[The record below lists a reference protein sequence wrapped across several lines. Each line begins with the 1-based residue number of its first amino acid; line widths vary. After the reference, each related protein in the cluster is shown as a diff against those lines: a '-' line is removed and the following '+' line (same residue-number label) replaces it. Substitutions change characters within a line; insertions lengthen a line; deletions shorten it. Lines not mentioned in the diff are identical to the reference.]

1 MVLSNTFHIFLS
13 KPLWR
18 SCWIFMGQF
27 DDKILKLFLF
37 FFFSPSSKKSRV
49 WKRVG
54 IAQERPSA
62 RQTAGFKWW
71 QDESSNGTQW
81 ETVAYAEVSRL
92 MRFILTINAFMH
104 AVISTMHRR
113 KKLWFHVE
121 VEKWKTKSLKMRKKI
136 LQSINQKVTN
146 FSINY
151 AGAVLISDFY
161 LSRQHVF

>member
-18 SCWIFMGQF
+18 SCWIFIGQF
-27 DDKILKLFLF
+27 DDKILKLF
-37 FFFSPSSKKSRV
+37 FSSSSSCLSSKKSRV

-54 IAQERPSA
+54 IAQERQSA

-71 QDESSNGTQW
+71 EDESSNGTQW

-104 AVISTMHRR
+104 AIISTMHIRT
-113 KKLWFHVE
+113 KNLWLHVE
-121 VEKWKTKSLKMRKKI
+121 VEKLKNEKLKARKI
-136 LQSINQKVTN
+136 FQSINQKVTN
-146 FSINY
+146 FSVNY
-151 AGAVLISDFY
+151 AALEALINVRF
-161 LSRQHVF
+161 